1 MKQQELVS
9 AMAVQMGTT
18 KKAAKE
24 ALDAVLNGIEVALS
38 TEGEIKLAG
47 FGKFVVREMAE
58 RKGRNPQTREEITIP
73 ARNKV
78 AFVPAKAFKEL
89 VNKEEV

>member
-1 MKQQELVS
+1 MRQQELVNS
-9 AMAVQMGTT
+9 IALKMGTT

-24 ALDAVLNGIEVALS
+24 ALDAVLNGIEVALN
-38 TEGEIKLAG
+38 TEGEIKLSK
-47 FGKFVVREMAE
+47 FGKFVVREVSA
-58 RKGRNPQTREEITIP
+58 RKGRNPQTGEEIEIS

-89 VNKEEV
+89 VNSEV